1 MATLEELLNSN
12 QNNKVGTIESILAGI
27 GSGLIA
33 IPKGFFSLG
42 ATLMDLGVDQG
53 RAAKV
58 EQFFDDLTTLD
69 EKAEATTAGQI
80 TEALVN
86 IGIPG
91 GVGFKVGA
99 KMASEAMRAS
109 RNMKYFKPTK
119 AVKGLQDEVLNL
131 NIKGKTNRFIG
142 GAIGGGIAEAT
153 FVGDVEKIGTFG
165 DLIGGPT
172 EIDRATEGDPV
183 KDLINRVKFGTEGA
197 LFTGL
202 IGGTGKVIKKL
213 TNRNKQLDVANSKLD
228 RFIDRIAS
236 GFRARSG
243 KTQEFFDIERT
254 NIGERASDAVR
265 AKNVSRELETNIDKI
280 FPLFRTIGNRT
291 NQEGRDKL
299 LKEINDLLLS
309 GEAKIDDL
317 GVAKF
322 GALDQTKKEA
332 LMRKLKDLKVDDET
346 IGSIFG
352 SLMSIRDRWAEL
364 FSNLGRTLGKNEIAE
379 FKRLF
384 GGKFKDY
391 IGATYDVFQNKSI
404 LPFMNYTPTRQAI
417 DRAKEVFKQSADEA
431 GKPITDLQAE
441 EIVANALKDPKL
453 PKGFRLD
460 RPSDVIFQVP
470 DFFVNRTTLSET
482 LTRRTNQP
490 LVSIGELAAKG
501 DADPIRNP
509 TAATKELRKV
519 FDDLFG
525 KQKNPMQ
532 TVIGATAKLSMLTRR
547 NMFYKN
553 LAEKNDELAEAYFN
567 GTSQV
572 KPFLARSEAEA
583 RQLFGTDFR
592 PVAVIDRAKRL
603 EVDAGKGVKKETR
616 AEMLSRVGDSAAAT
630 NPFAEGQFFA
640 RPGVAKALEDTG
652 LQQVAPGMIG
662 QLYQSLVLYPKG
674 LSQIAKTILSPVTHM
689 RNFVSASFFATA
701 NGIIPDGEAIKKA
714 YQALQTPLK
723 GTRQQND
730 FYEELLKLGV
740 VNNNVRLGDLTR
752 LLEDVNFGE
761 TMTADKGFRLLL
773 KPLSKIKS
781 VSQDLYTA
789 EDDFWK
795 IASWAMEK
803 SRLEKTLTNAGLTRG
818 QTFKRN
824 GIDVVF
830 DDDFLKREA
839 ADIVKNNIPNYDY
852 VSDFVKSLRKLPIG
866 NFVSFPAEIVRTGT
880 NIVRRGLREINEEIV
895 LPDGRVIKPFQGI
908 GYTRLF
914 GFGATTVAVPAAT
927 AEAFAAI
934 YDVTDEERDALRR
947 YVADWSKNSTLLPIK
962 EEDGSFKYVD
972 FSHAN
977 AYDTLVR
984 PIQTVLNSVADGRT
998 DEDGIM
1004 DDFIAGTFA
1013 SMSEFA
1019 QPFISESIWTEAVAD
1034 ILARGGR
1041 TRDGFQVFNEQDTAG
1056 DKAYKIMAHL
1066 VEAQMPFSLNQL
1078 KRLDQSIESIDVI
1091 QDIPGKFDK
1100 YGQAYEFGDEFAGLF
1115 GFRSVAVNPGR
1126 TLKFKVADYQR
1137 GARESRS
1144 LFTREA
1150 LRGGPIEPFEIVDSY
1165 LNANRALFDVRKN
1178 FKLDLDAARTLGIDT
1193 IGLRNATDRLSRVD
1207 VNTIDNNIFRPIE
1220 ISDEIAQAFARNAAN
1235 IGAVNPLITARAVLA
1250 NIQAQLRLTSL
1261 NEPEFPFFENP
1272 LLPSAQ
1278 ETPATPN
1285 SLNLPGIDSNLIS
1298 NTVSPN
1304 SLSNLSTAQKLAIL
1318 FNQN

>member
-12 QNNKVGTIESILAGI
+12 QNNKVGTIESVLAGI
-27 GSGLIA
+27 GSGLIS

-42 ATLMDLGVDQG
+42 ATLMDLGVDEG

-58 EQFFDDLTTLD
+58 EQYFDDLTTLD

-86 IGIPG
+86 IGLPG
-91 GVGFKVGA
+91 AAGFKLGSRLA
-99 KMASEAMRAS
+99 ADAMRAS
-109 RNMKYFKPTK
+109 RNAKYFKPSKNVTK
-119 AVKGLQDEVLNL
+119 LADEVLQLNL
-131 NIKGKTNRFIG
+131 KGKTNKFIG

-153 FVGDVEKIGTFG
+153 FVGDVEQIGTFG

-202 IGGTGKVIKKL
+202 IGGTGRVIKKL
-213 TNRNKQLDVANSKLD
+213 TDRNKQLDVANSKLD
-228 RFIDRIAS
+228 RFIDKIAS

-243 KTQEFFDIERT
+243 KTQEFFDVERT

-265 AKNVSRELETNIDKI
+265 AKNISRELEKNIDKI

-299 LKEINDLLLS
+299 LKEVNDLLLS
-309 GEAKIDDL
+309 GDAAIDDL
-317 GVAKF
+317 GNAKF

-332 LMRKLKDLKVDDET
+332 LLKKLQDLKVDEET
-346 IGSIFG
+346 IGGIFG
-352 SLMSIRDRWAEL
+352 SLVGIRDRWSEL

-379 FKRLF
+379 FKKLF
-384 GGKFKDY
+384 GGKFKNY

-417 DRAKEVFKQSADEA
+417 DRAKEIFKQSADEA

-460 RPSDVIFQVP
+460 KPSDVIFQAP
-470 DFFVNRTTLSET
+470 DFFVNRTTLDET

-490 LVSIGELAAKG
+490 LVSIGEIAK
-501 DADPIRNP
+501 
-509 TAATKELRKV
+509 KEDRQV
-519 FDDLFG
+519 FEELFG
-525 KQKNPMQ
+525 KQRNPMQ
-532 TVIGATAKLSMLTRR
+532 TIIGATAKLSMLTRR

-553 LAEKNDELAEAYFN
+553 LLEKNNEVAAKYFD

-572 KPFLARSEAEA
+572 KPFLATSEAEA
-583 RQLFGTDFR
+583 RQLFGTDFV
-592 PVAVIDRAKRL
+592 PVEVIDPAKRL
-603 EVDAGKGVKKETR
+603 TIDAGKGVKKEIIDPK
-616 AEMLSRVGDSAAAT
+616 AGAAAGAT

-640 RPGVAKALEDTG
+640 RPGVAKALKDTG
-652 LQQVAPGMIG
+652 MAQVEPGMIG

-701 NGIIPDGEAIKKA
+701 NGIIPDQAAIKQA

-730 FYEELLKLGV
+730 LYEELLKLGV

-773 KPLSKIKS
+773 KPLSKIKA

-818 QTFKRN
+818 KTFIRN
-824 GIDVVF
+824 GVEEVF
-830 DDDFLKREA
+830 DDNFLKREA

-880 NIVRRGLREINEEIV
+880 NIVRRGLREINEEIIV
-895 LPDGRVIKPFQGI
+895 DGKTIKPFEGI

-914 GFGATTVAVPAAT
+914 GFGATTIAVPAAT

-962 EEDGSFKYVD
+962 EKDGSFKYVD

-984 PIQTVLNSVADGRT
+984 PIQTIINSVADGRK
-998 DEDGIM
+998 DEDGLM
-1004 DDFIAGTFA
+1004 NDFIAGTFA

-1034 ILARGGR
+1034 IIARGGR
-1041 TRDGFQVFNEQDTAG
+1041 TRDGFQVFNEQDTPG
-1056 DKAYKIMAHL
+1056 DKAYKIMGHL
-1066 VEAQMPFSLNQL
+1066 VEAQMPFSFNQL
-1078 KRLDQSIESIDVI
+1078 KRLDRSLESV
-1091 QDIPGKFDK
+1091 DILTKGKFDE
-1100 YGQAYEFGDEFAGLF
+1100 YGQAYEFGDELAGLF
-1115 GFRSVAVNPGR
+1115 GFRSVNVNPDR
-1126 TLKFKVADYQR
+1126 TLNFKVADYQR
-1137 GARESRS
+1137 GVRESRS

-1150 LRGGPIEPFEIVDSY
+1150 LRGGPIDARDVVNSY
-1165 LNANRALFDVRKN
+1165 INANRALFGVRKE
-1178 FKLDLDAARTLGIDT
+1178 FKLDLDAASTLGIST
-1193 IGLRNATDRLSRVD
+1193 LGLRNATERLSRVD
-1207 VNTIDNNIFRPIE
+1207 VNTINNNVFRPIE
-1220 ISDEIAQAFARNAAN
+1220 ISDEISRAFARNAAQ
-1235 IGAVNPLITARAVLA
+1235 IGE
-1250 NIQAQLRLTSL
+1250 SK
-1261 NEPEFPFFENP
+1261 
-1272 LLPSAQ
+1272 S
-1278 ETPATPN
+1278 
-1285 SLNLPGIDSNLIS
+1285 
-1298 NTVSPN
+1298 
-1304 SLSNLSTAQKLAIL
+1304 
-1318 FNQN
+1318 FN

>member
-12 QNNKVGTIESILAGI
+12 QNNKVGTIESVLAGI
-27 GSGLIA
+27 GSGLIS

-42 ATLMDLGVDQG
+42 ATLMDLGVDEG

-58 EQFFDDLTTLD
+58 EQYFDDLTTLD

-86 IGIPG
+86 IGLPG
-91 GVGFKVGA
+91 AAGFKLGSRLA
-99 KMASEAMRAS
+99 ADAMRAS
-109 RNMKYFKPTK
+109 RNAKYFKPSKNVTK
-119 AVKGLQDEVLNL
+119 LADEVLQLNL
-131 NIKGKTNRFIG
+131 KGKTNKFIG

-153 FVGDVEKIGTFG
+153 FVGDVEQIGTFG

-202 IGGTGKVIKKL
+202 IGGTGRVIKKL
-213 TNRNKQLDVANSKLD
+213 TDRNKQLDVANSKLD
-228 RFIDRIAS
+228 RFIDKIAS

-243 KTQEFFDIERT
+243 KTQEFFDVERT

-265 AKNVSRELETNIDKI
+265 AKNISRELEKNIDKI

-299 LKEINDLLLS
+299 LKEVNDLLLS
-309 GEAKIDDL
+309 GDAAIDDL
-317 GVAKF
+317 GNAKF
-322 GALDQTKKEA
+322 GALDQAKKEA
-332 LMRKLKDLKVDDET
+332 LLKKLQDLKVDEET
-346 IGSIFG
+346 IGGIFG
-352 SLMSIRDRWAEL
+352 SLVGIRDRWSEL

-379 FKRLF
+379 FKKLF
-384 GGKFKDY
+384 GGKFKNY

-417 DRAKEVFKQSADEA
+417 DRAKEIFKQSADEA

-460 RPSDVIFQVP
+460 KPSDVIFQAP
-470 DFFVNRTTLSET
+470 DFFVNRTTLDET

-490 LVSIGELAAKG
+490 LVSIGEIAK
-501 DADPIRNP
+501 
-509 TAATKELRKV
+509 KEDRQV
-519 FDDLFG
+519 FEELFG
-525 KQKNPMQ
+525 KQRNPMQ
-532 TVIGATAKLSMLTRR
+532 TIIGATAKLSMLTRR

-553 LAEKNDELAEAYFN
+553 LLEKNNEVAAKYFD

-572 KPFLARSEAEA
+572 KPFLATSEAEA
-583 RQLFGTDFR
+583 RQLFGTDFV
-592 PVAVIDRAKRL
+592 PVEVIDPAKRL
-603 EVDAGKGVKKETR
+603 TIDAGKGVKKEVIDPK
-616 AEMLSRVGDSAAAT
+616 AGAAAGAT

-640 RPGVAKALEDTG
+640 RPGVAKALKDTG
-652 LQQVAPGMIG
+652 MAQVEPGMIG

-701 NGIIPDGEAIKKA
+701 NGIIPDQAAIKQA

-730 FYEELLKLGV
+730 LYEELLKLGV

-773 KPLSKIKS
+773 KPLSKIKA

-818 QTFKRN
+818 KTFIRN
-824 GIDVVF
+824 GVEEVF
-830 DDDFLKREA
+830 DDNFLKREA

-880 NIVRRGLREINEEIV
+880 NIVRRGLREINEEIIV
-895 LPDGRVIKPFQGI
+895 DGKTIKPFEGI

-914 GFGATTVAVPAAT
+914 GFGATTIAVPAAT

-962 EEDGSFKYVD
+962 EKDGSFKYVD

-984 PIQTVLNSVADGRT
+984 PIQTIINSVADGRK
-998 DEDGIM
+998 DEDGLM
-1004 DDFIAGTFA
+1004 NDFIAGTFA

-1034 ILARGGR
+1034 IIARGGR
-1041 TRDGFQVFNEQDTAG
+1041 TRDGFQVFNEQDTPG
-1056 DKAYKIMAHL
+1056 DKAYKIMGHL
-1066 VEAQMPFSLNQL
+1066 VEAQMPFSFNQL
-1078 KRLDQSIESIDVI
+1078 KRLDRSLESV
-1091 QDIPGKFDK
+1091 DILTKGKFDE

-1115 GFRSVAVNPGR
+1115 GFRSVSVNPDR
-1126 TLKFKVADYQR
+1126 TLNFKVADYQR
-1137 GARESRS
+1137 GVRESRS

-1150 LRGGPIEPFEIVDSY
+1150 LRGGPIDARDVVNSY
-1165 LNANRALFDVRKN
+1165 INANRALFGVRKE
-1178 FKLDLDAARTLGIDT
+1178 FKLDLDAASTLGIST
-1193 IGLRNATDRLSRVD
+1193 LGLRNATERLSRVD
-1207 VNTIDNNIFRPIE
+1207 VNTINNNVFRPIE
-1220 ISDEIAQAFARNAAN
+1220 ISDEISRAFARNAAQ
-1235 IGAVNPLITARAVLA
+1235 IGEVNPLIEARGVIADLQGQMRNTTLA
-1250 NIQAQLRLTSL
+1250 
-1261 NEPEFPFFENP
+1261 EPEFPFFENP

-1278 ETPATPN
+1278 ETPVTP
-1285 SLNLPGIDSNLIS
+1285 SALNLPAPDSSILS
-1298 NTVSPN
+1298 NSGTGGGFN
-1304 SLSNLSTAQKLAIL
+1304 NLSTAQKLAIL
-1318 FNQN
+1318 FGRD

>member
-12 QNNKVGTIESILAGI
+12 ENNKVGTIESVLAGI
-27 GSGLIA
+27 GSGLIS

-42 ATLMDLGVDQG
+42 ATLMDLGVDEG
-53 RAAKV
+53 RAARV

-86 IGIPG
+86 IGLPG
-91 GVGFKVGA
+91 AAGFKLGSRLA
-99 KMASEAMRAS
+99 ADAMRAS
-109 RNMKYFKPTK
+109 RNAKYFKPSKNVTK
-119 AVKGLQDEVLNL
+119 LADEVLQLNL
-131 NIKGKTNRFIG
+131 KGKTNKFIG

-153 FVGDVEKIGTFG
+153 FVGDVEQIGTFG

-202 IGGTGKVIKKL
+202 IGGTGRVIKKL
-213 TNRNKQLDVANSKLD
+213 TDRNKQLDVANSKLD
-228 RFIDRIAS
+228 RFIDKIAS

-243 KTQEFFDIERT
+243 KTQEFFDVERT

-265 AKNVSRELETNIDKI
+265 AKNVSRELEKNIDKV

-299 LKEINDLLLS
+299 LKEVNDLLLS
-309 GEAKIDDL
+309 GDAAIDDL
-317 GVAKF
+317 GNAKF

-332 LMRKLKDLKVDDET
+332 LLKKLKDLKVDDDT
-346 IGSIFG
+346 IGGIFG
-352 SLMSIRDRWAEL
+352 SLVAIRDRWSEL
-364 FSNLGRTLGKNEIAE
+364 FSHLGRTLGKNEIAE
-379 FKRLF
+379 FKKLF
-384 GGKFKDY
+384 GGKFKNY

-417 DRAKEVFKQSADEA
+417 ERAKEVFKQSADEA

-460 RPSDVIFQVP
+460 KPSDVIFQAP
-470 DFFVNRTTLSET
+470 DFFVNRTTLDET

-490 LVSIGELAAKG
+490 LVSIGEIAK
-501 DADPIRNP
+501 
-509 TAATKELRKV
+509 KEDRQV
-519 FDDLFG
+519 FEELFG
-525 KQKNPMQ
+525 KQRNPMQ
-532 TVIGATAKLSMLTRR
+532 TIIGATAKLSMLTRR

-553 LAEKNDELAEAYFN
+553 LSQKNDELAEAYFN

-583 RQLFGTDFR
+583 RQLFGTDFV
-592 PVAVIDRAKRL
+592 PVEVIDPAKRL
-603 EVDAGKGVKKETR
+603 TIDVGKGVKKEVIDPK
-616 AEMLSRVGDSAAAT
+616 AGAAAGAT

-640 RPGVAKALEDTG
+640 RPGVAKALKDTG
-652 LQQVAPGMIG
+652 ISQVEPGMIG

-701 NGIIPDGEAIKKA
+701 NGIIPDGAAIKQA

-730 FYEELLKLGV
+730 LYEELLKLGV

-773 KPLSKIKS
+773 KPLSKLKA

-818 QTFKRN
+818 KTFIRN
-824 GIDVVF
+824 GVEEVF
-830 DDDFLKREA
+830 DDNFLKREA

-880 NIVRRGLREINEEIV
+880 NIVRRALREINEEIIV
-895 LPDGRVIKPFQGI
+895 DGKAIKPFEGI

-914 GFGATTVAVPAAT
+914 GFGATTIAVPAAT

-934 YDVTDEERDALRR
+934 YDVTDEEREALRR

-962 EEDGSFKYVD
+962 EKDGTFKYID

-984 PIQTVLNSVADGRT
+984 PIQTIINSVADGEK
-998 DEDGIM
+998 DEDGLM
-1004 DDFIAGTFA
+1004 NDFIAGTFA

-1034 ILARGGR
+1034 IIARGGR
-1041 TRDGFQVFNEQDTAG
+1041 TRDGFQVFNEQDTPG
-1056 DKAYKIMAHL
+1056 DKAYKIMGHL
-1066 VEAQMPFSLNQL
+1066 VEAQMPFSFNQL
-1078 KRLDQSIESIDVI
+1078 KRLDRSLESVNVLTK
-1091 QDIPGKFDK
+1091 GKFDE

-1115 GFRSVAVNPGR
+1115 GFRSVNVNPSR
-1126 TLKFKVADYQR
+1126 TLNFKVANYQR
-1137 GARESRS
+1137 GVRESRS

-1150 LRGGPIEPFEIVDSY
+1150 LRGGPIDARDVVDSY
-1165 LNANRALFDVRKN
+1165 INANRALFGVRKE
-1178 FKLDLDAARTLGIDT
+1178 FKLDLDAASTLGIST
-1193 IGLRNATDRLSRVD
+1193 LGLRNATERLSRID
-1207 VNTIDNNIFRPIE
+1207 VNTINNNVFRPIE
-1220 ISDEIAQAFARNAAN
+1220 ISDEIARAFARNAAQ
-1235 IGAVNPLITARAVLA
+1235 IGEINPLIEARGVIADL
-1250 NIQAQLRLTSL
+1250 QGQMRTTSL
-1261 NEPEFPFFENP
+1261 TEPEFPFFENP

-1278 ETPATPN
+1278 ETPVTP
-1285 SLNLPGIDSNLIS
+1285 SALNLPAPDTSILANSGTGSGFNNL
-1298 NTVSPN
+1298 T
-1304 SLSNLSTAQKLAIL
+1304 TAQKLEIL
-1318 FNQN
+1318 FGRG

>member
-12 QNNKVGTIESILAGI
+12 QNNKVGTIESVLAGI
-27 GSGLIA
+27 GSGLIS

-42 ATLMDLGVDQG
+42 ATLMDLGVDEG

-58 EQFFDDLTTLD
+58 EQYFDDLTTLD

-86 IGIPG
+86 IGLPG
-91 GVGFKVGA
+91 AAGFKLGSRLA
-99 KMASEAMRAS
+99 ADAMRAS
-109 RNMKYFKPTK
+109 RNAKYFKPSKNVTK
-119 AVKGLQDEVLNL
+119 LADEVLQLNL
-131 NIKGKTNRFIG
+131 KGKTNKFIG

-153 FVGDVEKIGTFG
+153 FVGDVEQIGTFG

-202 IGGTGKVIKKL
+202 IGGTGRVIKKL
-213 TNRNKQLDVANSKLD
+213 TDRNKQLDVANSKLD
-228 RFIDRIAS
+228 RFIDKIAS

-243 KTQEFFDIERT
+243 KTQEFFDVERT

-265 AKNVSRELETNIDKI
+265 AKNISRELEKNIDKI

-299 LKEINDLLLS
+299 LKEVNDLLLS
-309 GEAKIDDL
+309 GDAAIDDL
-317 GVAKF
+317 GNAKF

-332 LMRKLKDLKVDDET
+332 LLKKLQDLKVDEET
-346 IGSIFG
+346 IGGIFG
-352 SLMSIRDRWAEL
+352 SLVGIRDRWSEL

-379 FKRLF
+379 FKKLF
-384 GGKFKDY
+384 GGKFKNY

-417 DRAKEVFKQSADEA
+417 DRAKEIFKQSADEA

-460 RPSDVIFQVP
+460 KPSDVIFQAP
-470 DFFVNRTTLSET
+470 DFFVNRTTLDET

-490 LVSIGELAAKG
+490 LVSIGEIAK
-501 DADPIRNP
+501 
-509 TAATKELRKV
+509 KEDRQV
-519 FDDLFG
+519 FEELFG
-525 KQKNPMQ
+525 KQRNPMQ
-532 TVIGATAKLSMLTRR
+532 TIIGATAKLSMLTRR

-553 LAEKNDELAEAYFN
+553 LLEKNNEVAAKYFD

-572 KPFLARSEAEA
+572 KPFLATSEAEA
-583 RQLFGTDFR
+583 RQLFGTDFV
-592 PVAVIDRAKRL
+592 PVEVIDPAKRL
-603 EVDAGKGVKKETR
+603 TIDAGKGVKKEVIDPK
-616 AEMLSRVGDSAAAT
+616 AGAAAGAT

-640 RPGVAKALEDTG
+640 RPGVAKALKDTG
-652 LQQVAPGMIG
+652 MAQVEPGMIG

-701 NGIIPDGEAIKKA
+701 NGIIPDQAAIKQA

-730 FYEELLKLGV
+730 LYEELLKLGV

-773 KPLSKIKS
+773 KPLSKIKA

-818 QTFKRN
+818 KTFIRN
-824 GIDVVF
+824 GVEEVF
-830 DDDFLKREA
+830 DDNFLKREA

-880 NIVRRGLREINEEIV
+880 NIVRRGLREINEEIIV
-895 LPDGRVIKPFQGI
+895 DGKTIKPFEGI

-914 GFGATTVAVPAAT
+914 GFGATTIAVPAAT

-962 EEDGSFKYVD
+962 EKDGSFKYVD

-984 PIQTVLNSVADGRT
+984 PIQTIINSVADGRK
-998 DEDGIM
+998 DEDGLM
-1004 DDFIAGTFA
+1004 NDFIAGTFA

-1034 ILARGGR
+1034 IIARGGR
-1041 TRDGFQVFNEQDTAG
+1041 TRDGFQVFNEQDTPG
-1056 DKAYKIMAHL
+1056 DKAYKIMGHL
-1066 VEAQMPFSLNQL
+1066 VEAQMPFSFNQL
-1078 KRLDQSIESIDVI
+1078 KRLDRSLESV
-1091 QDIPGKFDK
+1091 DILTKGKFDE
-1100 YGQAYEFGDEFAGLF
+1100 YGQAYEFGDELAGLF
-1115 GFRSVAVNPGR
+1115 GFRSVNVNPDR
-1126 TLKFKVADYQR
+1126 TLNFKVADYQR
-1137 GARESRS
+1137 GVRESRS

-1150 LRGGPIEPFEIVDSY
+1150 LRGGPIDARDVVDSY
-1165 LNANRALFDVRKN
+1165 INANRALFGVRKE
-1178 FKLDLDAARTLGIDT
+1178 FKLDLDAASTLGIST
-1193 IGLRNATDRLSRVD
+1193 LGLRNATDRLSRID
-1207 VNTIDNNIFRPIE
+1207 VNTVNNNVFRPIE
-1220 ISDEIAQAFARNAAN
+1220 ISDEISRAFARNAAK
-1235 IGAVNPLITARAVLA
+1235 IGEINPLIQARGVIADL
-1250 NIQAQLRLTSL
+1250 QAQMRTTTLA
-1261 NEPEFPFFENP
+1261 EPEFPFFENP

-1278 ETPATPN
+1278 ETPVTP
-1285 SLNLPGIDSNLIS
+1285 SALNLPAPDSSI
-1298 NTVSPN
+1298 
-1304 SLSNLSTAQKLAIL
+1304 LSNSGTGGGFNNLTTAQKLAIL